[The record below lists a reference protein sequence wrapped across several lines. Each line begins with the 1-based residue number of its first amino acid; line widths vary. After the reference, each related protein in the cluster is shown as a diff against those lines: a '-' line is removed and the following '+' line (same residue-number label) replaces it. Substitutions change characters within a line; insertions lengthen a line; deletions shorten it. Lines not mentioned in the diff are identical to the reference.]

1 MSLAASRGF
10 KIKAASYTIR
20 PFPVSLLYSLP
31 KKKLCTVQKIFGTIV
46 TVAITGAVMI
56 LAASQSPVSSHG
68 VMTSSAPAAGAQ
80 FLSDHNISS
89 IYLVIYLSISPHSV
103 LIARE
108 SVQWSVS
115 VCRWSHDG
123 DTPSPASSCLM
134 ADGCVTKH
142 GEIPQTVAA
151 ASCWCDAL
159 IVKLSP
165 QQFQSSTE
173 TSS

>member
-1 MSLAASRGF
+1 MNVHNYIQMIL
-10 KIKAASYTIR
+10 YTI
-20 PFPVSLLYSLP
+20 VYSLP

-46 TVAITGAVMI
+46 TVAITGAGRCDDPVMI

-80 FLSDHNISS
+80 FLSILAADHNIST
-89 IYLVIYLSISPHSV
+89 IYLSSYLSISPHSV

-115 VCRWSHDG
+115 VCRWSRDR

-142 GEIPQTVAA
+142 GEIPQHWPLPPADVMH
-151 ASCWCDAL
+151 
-159 IVKLSP
+159 
-165 QQFQSSTE
+165 
-173 TSS
+173 

>member
-1 MSLAASRGF
+1 M
-10 KIKAASYTIR
+10 
-20 PFPVSLLYSLP
+20 YSVP
-31 KKKLCTVQKIFGTIV
+31 KKYYPPLKIFGTIV
-46 TVAITGAVMI
+46 TGAITGAGRCDDPVMI

-68 VMTSSAPAAGAQ
+68 VMTSTAPAAGAQ

-89 IYLVIYLSISPHSV
+89 IYLVIIHLATLSFNCSWKCPVIGV
-103 LIARE
+103 C
-108 SVQWSVS
+108 VS
-115 VCRWSHDG
+115 VFTWWRHSITRQFVSDGWWLCHKTRWNP
-123 DTPSPASSCLM
+123 TTL
-134 ADGCVTKH
+134 
-142 GEIPQTVAA
+142 AA